1 LAKLVTEYE
10 QRKITRIDTKNKTRD
25 DTITM
30 NFSATNKDGDRL
42 TESASF
48 TTKTPYAATNNPLAA
63 IQLCRTEMNI
73 PILHQQA
80 TDSQTSFNQFTEDVN
95 ILSQVAAEE
104 LAFKNSEK

>member
-1 LAKLVTEYE
+1 
-10 QRKITRIDTKNKTRD
+10 
-25 DTITM
+25 M

-104 LAFKNSEK
+104 LAFKNSEKWVSFSFRSDLFLSLLLHSFIEMFN